1 MNRLLSTT
9 FAAGLLWLGVF
20 SGTAHAQGRLY
31 DRVFDRADINN
42 NGLLSMTEFMGTQTG
57 STRWTDA
64 AFRFNAND
72 LDHDGF
78 LSKLEFR
85 GSRGGRDGGRPT
97 KRQTFL
103 LADLDHDGFLDPDE
117 YALTQP
123 QTWKA
128 RQTLRNFAL
137 RDVNDDG
144 LLSSREFGGFLIAA
158 S

>member
-1 MNRLLSTT
+1 MKRLLRTT
-9 FAAGLLWLGVF
+9 LAAGLLGLGLL
-20 SGTAHAQGRLY
+20 SGTARAQSGLY
-31 DRVFDRADINN
+31 DRVFDREDLNN
-42 NGLLSMTEFMGTQTG
+42 DNKMSMTEFMGTQSGT
-57 STRWTDA
+57 TRWTDA

-97 KRQTFL
+97 KLETFL

-137 RDVNDDG
+137 RDTNDDG
-144 LLSSREFGGFLIAA
+144 LLSSREFGGFLIA

>member
-1 MNRLLSTT
+1 MKHLLRTIL
-9 FAAGLLWLGVF
+9 AAGLLWIGLF
-20 SGTAHAQGRLY
+20 TGTAHAQGRLY
-31 DRVFDRADINN
+31 DRVFDRADLNS
-42 NGLLSMTEFMGTQTG
+42 NGLLTMTEFMGTQSG

-97 KRQTFL
+97 KLETFL

-128 RQTLRNFAL
+128 SRTLRNFDL
-137 RDVNDDG
+137 RDTSDDG
-144 LLSSREFGGFLIAA
+144 LLSSREFGGFLIA